1 MTFHRFILKNA
12 FRNRR
17 RTGLTVLS
25 IGFSLFLLMA
35 LLTFLDTLLNPV
47 IEDDSALRLLVTR
60 ATSIADILPIS
71 HLDKIRRVRG
81 VEHVAPLQWFN
92 GIYKDPDYQFANFAT
107 DPAEIFKIYTE
118 QHLSAEARAA
128 FVANRRGAVAGAD
141 LAERFGWKVGDKITL
156 MGTVFPVDLDLEIA
170 GIFTAD
176 LNENMLYFR
185 WDYFD
190 EALGKPG
197 VSGAYTVKVTDAASV
212 PLVVEA
218 IDGMFRNSPAETKTT
233 TEKAFV
239 LGFISML
246 GNVKLIIASIAG
258 VVVFTMLLV
267 AVSTMA
273 MTVRE
278 RMREVAIL
286 KAIGYSGR
294 LVLSLVMAE
303 AVFISALG
311 ATVGIGLGESL
322 RLLDLD
328 RITQGFIQK
337 FDPGFSTYA
346 AVVGAGILIG
356 LISGFIPAR
365 QAAAM
370 SITGAMRRME

>member
-1 MTFHRFILKNA
+1 MSFSRFIWKNA
-12 FRNRR
+12 FRNKR
-17 RTGLTVLS
+17 RTGLTILS

-60 ATSIADILPIS
+60 STSIADILPIA
-71 HLDKIRRVRG
+71 HLGKIRRVKG

-118 QHLSAEARAA
+118 QHLSTEAKAA
-128 FVANRRGAVAGAD
+128 FVANRRGAVPGAK
-141 LAERFGWKVGDKITL
+141 LAQRFGWKVGDKITL
-156 MGTVFPVDLDLEIA
+156 MGTVFPVDLDLEIV

-176 LNENMLYFR
+176 LNENMMYFN

-190 EALGKPG
+190 EALGNPG

-212 PLVVEA
+212 PIVSGA
-218 IDGMFRNSPAETKTT
+218 IDGIFRNSPAETKTT

-246 GNVKLIIASIAG
+246 GNIKLIIASIAG

-267 AVSTMA
+267 AVSTMT

-278 RMREVAIL
+278 RMREVAVL
-286 KAIGYSGR
+286 KAIGYPGR
-294 LVLSLVMAE
+294 LVLWLVMAE
-303 AVFISALG
+303 ALFIALLG
-311 ATVGIGLGESL
+311 AAIGIGLGESL
-322 RLLDLD
+322 RLVDLD
-328 RITQGFIQK
+328 GITQGFIQK
-337 FDPGFSTYA
+337 FDPGLSTYA
-346 AVVGAGILIG
+346 AVVGAGMVIG
-356 LISGFIPAR
+356 LVSGFIPAR
-365 QAAAM
+365 QAARM